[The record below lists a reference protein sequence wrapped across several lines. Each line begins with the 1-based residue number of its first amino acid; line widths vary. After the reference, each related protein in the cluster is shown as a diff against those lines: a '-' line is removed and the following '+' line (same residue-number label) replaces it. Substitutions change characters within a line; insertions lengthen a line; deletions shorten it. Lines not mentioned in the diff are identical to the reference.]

1 MNPSRCSPALIAWVL
16 NRWGQEQ
23 RSGTAEETVEDE
35 PALPD
40 VPSLQEWPRSIVA
53 GFEAT
58 ARKLGRK
65 HKSST
70 CHYLKIRFTGGSALE
85 LEQFNELELE
95 QFNEESDGLRLV
107 DMSCGRA

>member
-1 MNPSRCSPALIAWVL
+1 M
-16 NRWGQEQ
+16 
-23 RSGTAEETVEDE
+23 EDE

-58 ARKLGRK
+58 GRKLGRK

-85 LEQFNELELE
+85 LEQFNE
-95 QFNEESDGLRLV
+95 ESDGLRLV